1 MRGASGNPPG
11 DTLRCGN
18 GSGGE
23 PRQVEGGRGVN
34 ELVVDFLPTDLRR
47 RGAALGARRRSM
59 LLVSLLG
66 LCVVGVCAHSWNSIR
81 AAEQRR
87 GVSMALAANSGK
99 VDDLIERLAAEQRD
113 LSTRIALSDRLA
125 LPAQASDL
133 AATIT
138 HLLPAQASL
147 SLMRLEVRPER
158 WVAVT
163 IRGNAR
169 SNAELYDFERR
180 LAAAA
185 PFEAVTVSENQ
196 PVDLPGMR
204 VQQFTL
210 TCRVPMDVRVERT
223 AAEGAPR

>member
-1 MRGASGNPPG
+1 M
-11 DTLRCGN
+11 
-18 GSGGE
+18 
-23 PRQVEGGRGVN
+23 N
-34 ELVVDFLPTDLRR
+34 EFVVDFLPTDLRR

-87 GVSMALAANSGK
+87 GVSLALAANSGK

-133 AATIT
+133 AATVT

-147 SLMRLEVRPER
+147 SLLRMEVQESRPDR
-158 WVAVT
+158 WIAVT
-163 IRGNAR
+163 IRGSAR

-180 LAAAA
+180 LAATA
-185 PFEAVTVSENQ
+185 PFESVTVSENQ

-210 TCRVPMDVRVERT
+210 TCRVPMDLRIER
-223 AAEGAPR
+223 APAEGSVR

>member
-1 MRGASGNPPG
+1 
-11 DTLRCGN
+11 
-18 GSGGE
+18 
-23 PRQVEGGRGVN
+23 
-34 ELVVDFLPTDLRR
+34 
-47 RGAALGARRRSM
+47 
-59 LLVSLLG
+59 
-66 LCVVGVCAHSWNSIR
+66 
-81 AAEQRR
+81 
-87 GVSMALAANSGK
+87 MALAANSGK
-99 VDDLIERLAAEQRD
+99 VDELIERLAAEQRD
-113 LSTRIALSDRLA
+113 LATRIALSDRLA
-125 LPAQASDL
+125 LPAQAGDL

-158 WVAVT
+158 WIAVT

-223 AAEGAPR
+223 SAEGAAR

>member
-1 MRGASGNPPG
+1 M
-11 DTLRCGN
+11 
-18 GSGGE
+18 
-23 PRQVEGGRGVN
+23 N

-113 LSTRIALSDRLA
+113 LATRIALSDRLA
-125 LPAQASDL
+125 LPAEASDL

-147 SLMRLEVRPER
+147 SLLRMEVHEARPAPAAASPGGAPAATAARPER
-158 WVAVT
+158 WIAVT
-163 IRGNAR
+163 VRGSAR

-180 LAAAA
+180 LAASA
-185 PFEAVTVSENQ
+185 PFESVTVSENQ
-196 PVDLPGMR
+196 PIDLPGMR
-204 VQQFTL
+204 VQQFTV
-210 TCRVPMDVRVERT
+210 TCRIPMDVRIESAGRGGN
-223 AAEGAPR
+223 AQ

>member
-1 MRGASGNPPG
+1 M
-11 DTLRCGN
+11 
-18 GSGGE
+18 
-23 PRQVEGGRGVN
+23 N
-34 ELVVDFLPTDLRR
+34 EFVVDFLPSDLRR

-59 LLVSLLG
+59 MLVSLLG

-99 VDDLIERLAAEQRD
+99 VDELIERLAAEQRD
-113 LSTRIALSDRLA
+113 LAARIALSDRLA
-125 LPAQASDL
+125 LPARASDL
-133 AATIT
+133 AATVT

-147 SLMRLEVRPER
+147 SLLRMEVQPER

-163 IRGNAR
+163 IRGSAR

-180 LAAAA
+180 LASTA
-185 PFEAVTVSENQ
+185 PFESVTVSENQ
-196 PVDLPGMR
+196 HVDLPGMR

-210 TCRVPMDVRVERT
+210 TCRVPMDVRIERAT
-223 AAEGAPR
+223 ADGGTR

>member
-1 MRGASGNPPG
+1 M
-11 DTLRCGN
+11 
-18 GSGGE
+18 
-23 PRQVEGGRGVN
+23 N
-34 ELVVDFLPTDLRR
+34 EFVVDFLPTDLRR

-87 GVSMALAANSGK
+87 GVSLALAANSGK

-133 AATIT
+133 AATVT

-147 SLMRLEVRPER
+147 SLLRMEVQESRPAAATTAAAASTAPPARPER
-158 WVAVT
+158 WIAVT
-163 IRGNAR
+163 IRGSAR

-180 LAAAA
+180 LAATA
-185 PFEAVTVSENQ
+185 PFESVTVSENQ

-204 VQQFTL
+204 VQQFML
-210 TCRVPMDVRVERT
+210 TCRVPMDVRIERAST
-223 AAEGAPR
+223 EGSPR

>member
-1 MRGASGNPPG
+1 
-11 DTLRCGN
+11 
-18 GSGGE
+18 
-23 PRQVEGGRGVN
+23 
-34 ELVVDFLPTDLRR
+34 
-47 RGAALGARRRSM
+47 
-59 LLVSLLG
+59 
-66 LCVVGVCAHSWNSIR
+66 
-81 AAEQRR
+81 
-87 GVSMALAANSGK
+87 
-99 VDDLIERLAAEQRD
+99 
-113 LSTRIALSDRLA
+113 
-125 LPAQASDL
+125 
-133 AATIT
+133 
-138 HLLPAQASL
+138 
-147 SLMRLEVRPER
+147 MRLEVRPER

-223 AAEGAPR
+223 SAEGATR

>member
-1 MRGASGNPPG
+1 M
-11 DTLRCGN
+11 
-18 GSGGE
+18 
-23 PRQVEGGRGVN
+23 N
-34 ELVVDFLPTDLRR
+34 EFVVDFLPTDLRR

-87 GVSMALAANSGK
+87 GVSLALAANSGK

-133 AATIT
+133 AATVT

-147 SLMRLEVRPER
+147 SLLRMEVQESRNAAATTAAGVSAAPPGRPER
-158 WVAVT
+158 WIAVT
-163 IRGNAR
+163 VRGSAR

-180 LAAAA
+180 LAATA
-185 PFEAVTVSENQ
+185 PFESVTVSENQ

-204 VQQFTL
+204 VQQFML
-210 TCRVPMDVRVERT
+210 TCRVPMDLRIER
-223 AAEGAPR
+223 APAEGSSR

>member
-1 MRGASGNPPG
+1 
-11 DTLRCGN
+11 
-18 GSGGE
+18 
-23 PRQVEGGRGVN
+23 VN
-34 ELVVDFLPTDLRR
+34 EFVVDFLPTDLRR

-87 GVSMALAANSGK
+87 GVSLALAANSGK

-133 AATIT
+133 AATVT

-147 SLMRLEVRPER
+147 SLLRMEVQESRPAPAAPTAASPAATPPARPER
-158 WVAVT
+158 WIAVT
-163 IRGNAR
+163 IRGSAR

-180 LAAAA
+180 LAATA
-185 PFEAVTVSENQ
+185 PFESVTVSENQ

-210 TCRVPMDVRVERT
+210 TCRVPMDLRIER
-223 AAEGAPR
+223 APAEGSAR